1 MSKIIRPLFG
11 ENSDFPFQDD
21 KFLIELLQK
30 AMNIRKSGV
39 FHDISENTYLR
50 NLPVSQI
57 ELFDAMANNFPLVQ
71 NSQAYLHQFYQE
83 KIRGESFI
91 QLLDFGIG
99 RGIQMKRLLVS
110 LNGMNLKK
118 VRLIGLDISSDSI
131 QFTWQELKKLS
142 KELDYELEIQLFSY
156 SFENLNA
163 DFFELNIHSD
173 PLIINASLSLHH
185 IRDFSKR
192 KFIMDKMAELKPI
205 AFGLIEPN
213 VASYQI
219 SFEERYENIMLHFGA
234 LFHYIQHLDLE
245 DSIKFGIKAFLSNEL
260 IDGIAYP
267 DDIRCENYDPI
278 LKWYSNFLERGFSP
292 YNPSCSYQEKS
303 TINEMKI
310 EKSRSGLLE
319 INYLEIPLL
328 GILTLTR

>member
-1 MSKIIRPLFG
+1 MSRIIRPLIG
-11 ENSDFPFQDD
+11 ENSNFPFQDD

-83 KIRGESFI
+83 KIRGESSI
-91 QLLDFGIG
+91 QVLDFGIG
-99 RGIQMKRLLVS
+99 RGIQMKRFLLS
-110 LNGMNLKK
+110 LNGINLKK
-118 VRLIGLDISSDSI
+118 LRLIGLDISSDSI
-131 QFTWQELKKLS
+131 QFTWQELKKLRP
-142 KELDYELEIQLFSY
+142 ELDYELEIQLFSY
-156 SFENLNA
+156 SFEKLDA

-192 KFIMDKMAELKPI
+192 KFIMDKIAELQPI

-219 SFEERYENIMLHFGA
+219 PFEERYEDIVLHFGA
-234 LFHYIQHLDLE
+234 LFHYIQNLDLD
-245 DSIKFGIKAFLSNEL
+245 DSIKYGIKAFLANEL
-260 IDGIAYP
+260 MDSIAYP
-267 DDIRCENYDPI
+267 DEIRCENYDPI

-292 YNPSCSYQEKS
+292 FNPLCSYQEKS
-303 TINEMKI
+303 KINKMNI
-310 EKSRSGLLE
+310 EKTKSGLLE
-319 INYLEIPLL
+319 IDYFEIPLL
-328 GILTLTR
+328 GILTLTH